1 MSKKKSKL
9 WAAIAAQQA
18 AQAKQNQINQYN
30 AAERAEGAS
39 KDNTYAANRQSV
51 AQQNG
56 TVEYKGFVKRHM
68 DQLTS
73 ILGIRK

>member
-9 WAAIAAQQA
+9 WAAIA